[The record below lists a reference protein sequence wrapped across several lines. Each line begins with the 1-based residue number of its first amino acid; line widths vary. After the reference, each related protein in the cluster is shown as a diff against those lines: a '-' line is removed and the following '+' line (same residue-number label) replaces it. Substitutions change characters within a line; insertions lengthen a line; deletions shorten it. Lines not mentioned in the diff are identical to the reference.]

1 MAAVILNA
9 FNAGELSRQLDGRT
23 DLAKY
28 ASGCRVL
35 ENFIPRAYGGVERRS
50 GTEHVAAAKSAA
62 VKGRLMGFEVSPTVS
77 YVLEFG
83 DQVLRFYRNGAQIT
97 SGSPAAAYEVA
108 TPYLEADLPG
118 LKWVQS
124 NDVAYLVHPDHKPR
138 KLSRTAD
145 ASWALA
151 EVDFTDGPFLEE
163 NDGATTIT
171 PSYPAWA
178 TATAYAVGDC
188 VTVTGVTYK
197 SKTAHT
203 SGAGN
208 PTPPG
213 NTTDWEVALTY
224 TGTNLVLTAS
234 ASLFEATQ
242 VGALWKV
249 RHVRTDNA
257 TNGNYGAVTAST
269 PIRVKG
275 DWDFVTHGTWDGT
288 IKVQRSYDD
297 GATWED
303 LRAYTSVSDRN
314 VAATGEET
322 EDGALYRVNMTAWNS
337 GTCRWDFTVA
347 DYYTDGVVKITART
361 SATAVK
367 ATVISAIGALTAT
380 KKWSEGAWS
389 SYRGWPATV
398 CFYEE
403 RLVYGGSEHKP
414 QTLWFSRSGEY
425 DTFEAGI
432 DDDDAMIYTLNAD
445 RVAQIRWLIPQ
456 DFLLVGTAGGEWRIG
471 STDRD
476 EPLTPKNVSAKQQ
489 STYGSADIQAV
500 LVNDVVLFVQR
511 QGRKVRE
518 MAFSIEKEGYE
529 AADLTILS
537 NEITDGGI
545 SEIAYQHHHDSIL
558 WLVRGDGTLAG
569 LTYERS
575 HEVVGWHRHE
585 LGGAG
590 IVESAAVISSTDE
603 DELWLLV
610 RRTVDGSTVRYL
622 ERKKPQA
629 FDAKEDCWFLDSA
642 LEFDGGA
649 AVAITAITKASPAV
663 VSSTGHGLVTGN
675 RVRIAGVTG
684 MTEANGV
691 FAVLRIND
699 DSYSLKDETDA
710 VAIDSTGWGTFAGT
724 VTGEKVAKS
733 FSGLT
738 HLEGESVEIFADG
751 AVYPAETVA
760 SGAVSIDRWVNKA
773 VVGLGFTSTI
783 SPMRLDVPS
792 MDGTGQGALKRIH
805 EIVLRVYQSI
815 HAKVGPSLSLL
826 DTVYFRLGA
835 TAMDSAPPLFDGD
848 KVLPFPGSWDR
859 DGLVYV
865 VQDKP
870 LPLTLLAMI
879 LKLQVTK

>member
-35 ENFIPRAYGGVERRS
+35 ENFIPRSYGGVERRA
-50 GTEHVAAAKSAA
+50 GTEYIATAKSSA
-62 VKGRLMGFEVSPTVS
+62 KRGRLMGFEVSPSVA

-83 DQVLRFYRNGAQIT
+83 DQVLRFYRSGAQIT

-108 TPYLEADLPG
+108 TPYLEADLPS

-124 NDVAYLVHPDHKPR
+124 NDVAYLVHPDYKPR
-138 KLSRTAD
+138 KLSRLAD
-145 ASWALA
+145 ASWTLA

-163 NDGATTIT
+163 NEGATTIT

-178 TATAYAVGDC
+178 TATAYLIGDC
-188 VTVTGVTYK
+188 VLVSGTVYK
-197 SKTAHT
+197 AKTNHT

-213 NTTDWEVALTY
+213 NTTDWAVANTY

-234 ASLFEATQ
+234 ANLFDAGHVGSL
-242 VGALWKV
+242 WRI
-249 RHVRTDNA
+249 RHIRSDNA
-257 TNGNYGAVTAST
+257 TNGNFASVTASS

-288 IKVQRSYDD
+288 VKIQRSYDE
-297 GATWED
+297 GTTWED
-303 LRAYTSVSDRN
+303 LRIYTSASDRN

-322 EDGALYRVNMTAWNS
+322 EDNALYRVNMTTYNS
-337 GTCRWDFTVA
+337 GTARWDFTVQ
-347 DYYTDGVVKITART
+347 DYYTDGIVKITARASAT
-361 SATAVK
+361 SATA
-367 ATVISAIGALTAT
+367 TVLSAIGALTAT

-389 SYRGWPATV
+389 DYRGWPASV

-425 DTFEAGI
+425 DTFEAGT

-529 AADLTILS
+529 AADLAILS
-537 NEITDGGI
+537 NEITEGGI
-545 SEIAYQHHHDSIL
+545 TEVAYQHHHDSIL
-558 WLVRGDGTLAG
+558 WMVRGDGQLVG

-575 HEVVGWHRHE
+575 HEVIGWHRHQI
-585 LGGAG
+585 GGDG
-590 IVESAAVISSTDE
+590 IVESVAVISSSDE
-603 DELWLLV
+603 DEVWLLV
-610 RRTVDGSTVRYL
+610 RRTVGGATVRYI

-629 FDAKEDCWFLDSA
+629 FEEKEDCWFLDSA
-642 LEFDGGA
+642 LEYDGGA
-649 AVAITAITKASPAV
+649 AKTITAITKANPAV
-663 VSSTGHGLVTGN
+663 VSSTGHGLVTN
-675 RVRIAGVTG
+675 DHVRISGAAG
-684 MTEANGV
+684 MTEANDV
-691 FAVLRIND
+691 FTVVRIND
-699 DSYSLKDETDA
+699 DSYSLKDSA
-710 VAIDSTGWGTFAGT
+710 GVGAIDSTGWGTFSGT
-724 VTGEKVAKS
+724 AAGEKVAKS

-738 HLEGESVEIFADG
+738 HLEGEEVEIFADG

-760 SGAVSIDRWVNKA
+760 SGAVAIDRWVNKA
-773 VVGLGFTSTI
+773 VIGLGFTSTL
-783 SPMRLDVPS
+783 SPMRLDVPG
-792 MDGTGQGALKRIH
+792 MEGTGQGALKRIH

-815 HAKVGPSLSLL
+815 HAKVGPSLALL
-826 DTVYFRLGA
+826 DTVYFRQGS
-835 TAMDSAPPLFDGD
+835 TPMDSAPPLFDGD
-848 KVLPFPGSWDR
+848 KVLPFPGNWDR

-870 LPLTLLAMI
+870 LPLTLLAMV